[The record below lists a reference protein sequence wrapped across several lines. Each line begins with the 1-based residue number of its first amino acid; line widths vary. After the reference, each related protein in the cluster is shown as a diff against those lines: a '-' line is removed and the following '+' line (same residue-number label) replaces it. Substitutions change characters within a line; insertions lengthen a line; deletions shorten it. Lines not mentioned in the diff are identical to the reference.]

1 MFLLDFNPKGFIDS
15 LQYMGIGMAG
25 IFAVMTIIIGSVYL
39 ISYLSNKISKKNK

>member
-25 IFAVMTIIIGSVYL
+25 IFAVMAVIIGSVYL
-39 ISYLSNKISKKNK
+39 ISYLSNKFSKKNK